1 MARMYSRKKGKSG
14 STKPIKKVKSAWV
27 RYSAKEVEQLTL
39 KLAKME
45 KTSSEIGLILRDSY
59 GIPDVKLV
67 TKKTITKI
75 LKENKLGS
83 KLPEDLT
90 SLIQK
95 SIRLMKHLDSFK
107 KDETVKRGLI
117 ITESK
122 INKLANYYKKT
133 GKLEKTWKYD
143 RSKAKMLVA

>member
-1 MARMYSRKKGKSG
+1 MYSRKKGKSG
-14 STKPIKKVKSAWV
+14 STKPIKKTKSTWV

-75 LKENKLGS
+75 LEENKLGS
-83 KLPEDLT
+83 KLPEDLI

-107 KDETVKRGLI
+107 KDETVKRGLT

-122 INKLANYYKKT
+122 INKLAKYYKKT
-133 GKLEKTWKYD
+133 GKLDKTWKYD
-143 RSKAKMLVA
+143 KSKAKMLVA